1 MAPIRQRGTT
11 STSPGLTNY
20 TVDHPY
26 YVKDRVNHP
35 SSGFGSIGGSSNR
48 SSHTPVADFQPP
60 YFPPPYNTSL
70 HHNHQ
75 FDLQAAAAAVT
86 SGNVQLEYGSSPFNT
101 NHHQHHSYNNDRH
114 SLLRSTGVS
123 SGNDSLQM
131 SAPTFGQYDSRAYA
145 EYASYYSRHA
155 MAIDSESLQLY
166 RNGLLASDNTSSFRV
181 PGLEEVPNP
190 LTEHYMATFQRDFR
204 RPDTKDG
211 IALTISGNVA
221 PSDIFCNV
229 PGRLSLLS
237 SNSKYKVTVAE
248 VQRRLSP
255 PECLNA
261 SLLGG
266 ILRRAKSKNG
276 GRILREKLEKIGVNL
291 PAGRRKAATVTLLT
305 SLVEGESTHL
315 ARDFHYV
322 CDQEFPARQCAEH
335 NIRHHNHDSSEISK
349 RKAMVLASRQL
360 VKEFTELLSQDRS
373 PLGNCRL
380 SPVLEPSMQR
390 HLTHFSLITHGFGS
404 PAIVGAM
411 TAFQNYMTEMVK
423 FYDKSYTNN
432 NHNNGIG
439 HVQNEINI
447 TKMDKKDDR

>member
-1 MAPIRQRGTT
+1 
-11 STSPGLTNY
+11 
-20 TVDHPY
+20 
-26 YVKDRVNHP
+26 DRVNHP
-35 SSGFGSIGGSSNR
+35 ATSFGSIGASTSSSR
-48 SSHTPVADFQPP
+48 SSHTPVTEFQPP

-75 FDLQAAAAAVT
+75 FDLQAAVT
-86 SGNVQLEYGSSPFNT
+86 SVGGNVPLDYGSSPFNT
-101 NHHQHHSYNNDRH
+101 NHHQHHSYSNDRH
-114 SLLRSTGVS
+114 NLLRSTGMG
-123 SGNDSLQM
+123 SGNDTLQM
-131 SAPTFGQYDSRAYA
+131 PGSTFGQYDSRAYA

-155 MAIDSESLQLY
+155 MAIDPESLQLY
-166 RNGLLASDNTSSFRV
+166 RNNLLTTESPSSFRV
-181 PGLEEVPNP
+181 PGLDEVANP
-190 LTEHYMATFQRDFR
+190 LTEHYRATFQRDFR

-211 IALTISGNVA
+211 IALTISGSVA
-221 PSDIFCNV
+221 PSDVFCNV

-305 SLVEGESTHL
+305 SLVEGEATHL

-322 CDQEFPARQCAEH
+322 CDQEFPARQCAEY
-335 NIRHHNHDSSEISK
+335 NARHHHHDISEISK
-349 RKAMVLASRQL
+349 RKAMILASKQL

-380 SPVLEPSMQR
+380 NPVLDPSVQR

-411 TAFQNYMTEMVK
+411 AAFQNYMTEMVK
-423 FYDKSYTNN
+423 FYDKTYTNN
-432 NHNNGIG
+432 NNNSGGG
-439 HVQNEINI
+439 HVHNEMNI
-447 TKMDKKDDR
+447 AKMDKKDDR